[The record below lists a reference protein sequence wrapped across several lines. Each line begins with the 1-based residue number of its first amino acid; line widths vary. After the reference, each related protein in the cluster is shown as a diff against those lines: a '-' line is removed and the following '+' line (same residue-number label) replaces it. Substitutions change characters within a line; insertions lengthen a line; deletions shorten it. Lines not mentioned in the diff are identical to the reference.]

1 MSDYPFTVH
10 LANATDALTFT
21 KHDEFEFLAGGVLR
35 VLSGTEGRYF
45 PPTVWTEVRQDYS

>member
-1 MSDYPFTVH
+1 MSYPFTVH

-35 VLSGTEGRYF
+35 VVSGSEGRYF